1 MRKLI
6 SWLSTF
12 LAVVILTFTANTAWR
27 VYQDQIPCRRPL
39 TYKVVAVDPR
49 FNVSE
54 KTVEQ
59 LAREAGAAWD
69 LSSGRNLFQFDG
81 LNGKIAISLVYD
93 QRQAEAE
100 VRQAERSK
108 INAAASTLEELESR
122 YEVAKSAYNKALS
135 SYQQTVAYW
144 NSKGGAPADE
154 YARVESQRQALNG
167 QADDVN
173 QLAKDITA
181 KARSANK
188 TVDAY
193 NQNVGKVFEEGQF
206 ETGQRQITVF
216 QFDDQAE
223 LKMVLAHELGHA
235 LGLGHVE
242 SEAALM
248 SPVHSEGDAGNLQI
262 TSADLFALN
271 QLCGAK

>member
-1 MRKLI
+1 MKKI
-6 SWLSTF
+6 IQWLSVC
-12 LAVVILTFTANTAWR
+12 LATAILVVTANASWQ
-27 VYQDQIPCRRPL
+27 VYQNNIPCKRPL
-39 TYKVVAVDPR
+39 TYRVAAVDPR
-49 FNVSE
+49 FNLDE
-54 KTVEQ
+54 KTVAQ
-59 LAREAGAAWD
+59 LAVSAAAAWD
-69 LSSGRNLFQFDG
+69 TASGRNLFQLDQT
-81 LNGKIAISLVYD
+81 NGKVAISLVYD

-100 VRQAERSK
+100 VRRAERAK
-108 INAAASTLEELESR
+108 IDAAATTLEELESQ
-122 YEVAKSAYNKALS
+122 YKASKSKYSKTLA

-144 NSKGGAPADE
+144 NARGGAPAE
-154 YARVESQRQALNG
+154 EFKKVEAERQALNR

-193 NQNVGKVFEEGQF
+193 NQDVGKVFEEGQF

-242 SEAALM
+242 SGNALM
-248 SPVHSEGDAGNLQI
+248 SPVHAEGEAGNLQI
-262 TSADLFALN
+262 TSADMLALN
-271 QLCGAK
+271 QLCNAR